1 MNMAKKRVN
10 RKIVGYRDAA
20 SGEFVSGDFA
30 DEHPETT
37 VAVTEEVP
45 SAQRSFDEYVDAV
58 ADEART
64 RADEEC

>member
-37 VAVTEEVP
+37 VAVTEELP
-45 SAQRSFDEYVDAV
+45 SAQESLMDYVEAV
-58 ADEART
+58 ELEARV